1 MRPKT
6 MAFMVDEA
14 TRQKIRKLA
23 FDAGLT
29 PSGYLYRLV
38 RDALRRGIKVEK

>member
-1 MRPKT
+1 MRSKT
-6 MAFMVDEA
+6 MAFSADVE
-14 TRQKIRKLA
+14 TWQKVRKLA

-38 RDALRRGIKVEK
+38 REALRRGIKVEK